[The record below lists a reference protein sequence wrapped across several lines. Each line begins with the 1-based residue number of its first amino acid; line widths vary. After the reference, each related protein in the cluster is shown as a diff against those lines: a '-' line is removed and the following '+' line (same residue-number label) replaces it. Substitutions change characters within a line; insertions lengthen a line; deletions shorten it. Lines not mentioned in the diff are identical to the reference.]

1 MNNTE
6 NNFHTLLMRHR
17 KNEEQIR
24 ETIKTLEA
32 LEEERR
38 TIEQMV
44 RDEIRLA
51 SQCYSPIVIINRK
64 DIITKEVKEAVYDA
78 IKDLN
83 TGGRKLKKSYFGVK
97 SYEGWQSQRSDHEYG
112 YGPKHGGVWFRIEI
126 LPGYRK
132 RDLSPGEIGAGI
144 KHLGDYLENITK
156 TTETA

>member
-6 NNFHTLLMRHR
+6 NNFHTLIMRHHE
-17 KNEEQIR
+17 NEEQIR
-24 ETIKTLEA
+24 ESRKALEA

-38 TIEQMV
+38 RIE
-44 RDEIRLA
+44 RKIREEIMLA
-51 SQCYSPIVIINRK
+51 SKCYSPIVIINKK
-64 DIITKEVKEAVYDA
+64 DLLTKEVKDAVYDA

-83 TGGRKLKKSYFGVK
+83 KGGEKLKKSYFGVK

-112 YGPKHGGVWFRIEI
+112 YGPKHGAVWFRIEI
-126 LPGYRK
+126 LPEYRK

-144 KHLGDYLENITK
+144 KRLGDYLENITK